1 MSKKKQTYESAIKEL
16 QQIVNEMQEEMISID
31 EITEKVKRAKELMD
45 FCKNKLREVVGNVDS
60 LFEDQ

>member
-16 QQIVNEMQEEMISID
+16 QQIVNEMQEEMVSID

-45 FCKNKLREVVGNVDS
+45 FCKSKLREVGNDVDS
-60 LFEDQ
+60 LLED

>member
-16 QQIVNEMQEEMISID
+16 QQIVNEMQEEMVSID

-45 FCKNKLREVVGNVDS
+45 FCKNKLREVGEDVDS
-60 LFEDQ
+60 LLED

>member
-16 QQIVNEMQEEMISID
+16 QQIVNEMQEEMVSID

-45 FCKNKLREVVGNVDS
+45 FCKNKLREVGEDVDK
-60 LFEDQ
+60 LLED

>member
-16 QQIVNEMQEEMISID
+16 QQIVNEMQEEMVSID

-45 FCKNKLREVVGNVDS
+45 FCKNKLREVG
-60 LFEDQ
+60 EDVSGLLEN